1 MDDRAAD
8 YHLGPLE
15 RSRPHRRTGCCL
27 RRYST
32 DAHDPIRRAA
42 PTRRPPI
49 LAGPQRFPVV
59 AIRWVSLVAGFRS
72 RGRRSSGTVAW
83 RIVFFFF
90 TFQHPSCAV
99 MAGPVTF
106 FFSSGLGP
114 VLPSC
119 VEERTA
125 VRSSE
130 RFAGR
135 RPIRVSDTFAG
146 RDACARGS
154 SVPTRLCDVPR
165 VVAE

>member
-1 MDDRAAD
+1 MDGMMDDRAAD

-90 TFQHPSCAV
+90 YFSASIVCRHGRSRYIFLFLRARACPALLRRGTNGGAQLRKIRGEAPDPSIRHIR
-99 MAGPVTF
+99 GP
-106 FFSSGLGP
+106 
-114 VLPSC
+114 
-119 VEERTA
+119 
-125 VRSSE
+125 
-130 RFAGR
+130 R
-135 RPIRVSDTFAG
+135 RVCSRQLSPD
-146 RDACARGS
+146 
-154 SVPTRLCDVPR
+154 PTL
-165 VVAE
+165 